1 MTEWIFSIGIV
12 VFGVILCVILAIIAA
27 KADMDSGEVIGL
39 VLLVLFLVSCVFGVH
54 EIIYGG
60 GKIKC

>member
-1 MTEWIFSIGIV
+1 MEWIVSIGIV

-60 GKIKC
+60 GE